1 LAASKGYHSL
11 VETLLDKGADKTAID
26 DVIISYQ
33 TFSHHSTHINNCSH
47 MHDDAMI
54 CLSCLLQ
61 KGFTALHHAADNG
74 EFATAT
80 LLLNWG
86 ADITKKENVS
96 THCGHS
102 I

>member
-1 LAASKGYHSL
+1 
-11 VETLLDKGADKTAID
+11 
-26 DVIISYQ
+26 
-33 TFSHHSTHINNCSH
+33 

-54 CLSCLLQ
+54 ILSCLLQ
-61 KGFTALHHAADNG
+61 KGFKALHHAADNG

-96 THCGHS
+96 THCGHLKIHLQHLIAS
-102 I
+102 RTISTLDLSRMQRHMFHKSS